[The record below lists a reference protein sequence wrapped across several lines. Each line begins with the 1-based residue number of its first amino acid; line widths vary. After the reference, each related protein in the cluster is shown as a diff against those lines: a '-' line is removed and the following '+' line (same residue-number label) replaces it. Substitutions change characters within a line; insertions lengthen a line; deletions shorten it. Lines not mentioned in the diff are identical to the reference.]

1 LRPRIWAAWCVCLCW
16 AIPLLA
22 QANPKPASSTP
33 PRTSRLAANAKPVR
47 PAAQQSPSVLVD
59 GSNLGSPLILDKNWL
74 VGISADPAA
83 ATPAFD
89 DSQWAVRD
97 AKPIIADVPD
107 PDESDTRENPSQPGS
122 AGNKPVTVAN
132 TRRYVWFRLH
142 VKLAPNHGPLALLIE
157 VPVSENTAFGLEL
170 GQLTSDVFVDGRSI
184 LPQGPNASQA
194 QEYQQISRIY
204 TLDVPPSETLLTV
217 AIRTLYVP
225 FGYGAY
231 TGFFAGRTFSLGNPV
246 DLQREL
252 NQWSDRTLFERLPR
266 LVYASLLVVLAIFL
280 FALYFAQKG
289 HNEYLWLALHEL
301 VQAPLGF
308 IELAGSTAHLDR
320 LWYAALVLQ
329 LLFISGYLFFEFLV
343 AFLGLRKRWYIK
355 ALRYTA
361 PVLAAIGPTML
372 MVGRS
377 KAIGALL
384 ASVFVFSLLWLV
396 GWSLFVFITLLVSA
410 VRRNFEAALLL
421 IPLILG
427 LIGVLEPVITATMS
441 EESGTA
447 FHSPLTL
454 QAGPIP
460 IHFASLGDFAGIFV
474 IVLIIF
480 FRFLRIQRDRERATN
495 ELAAARSVQE
505 LLIPR
510 EKVPTPG
517 FEVESVYS
525 PANEVGGDFF
535 HVQTA
540 DDGML
545 IVIGDVAGKGL
556 KAAMSVAM
564 VMGALRR
571 TRDHGPAKVLESLN
585 RVLAGTESFTTCQA
599 VWFGVNGEMVI
610 ANAGHL
616 SPYLNSQELSLP
628 SGLPLGV
635 LNQVSYEEARFFLH
649 PGDRMLLMSDGVV
662 EARAHSGELFGF
674 DRMLHFCQQTAFYIA
689 EAAKSFGQQDDIT
702 VLTVRRLAQVL
713 AA

>member
-1 LRPRIWAAWCVCLCW
+1 M
-16 AIPLLA
+16 
-22 QANPKPASSTP
+22 
-33 PRTSRLAANAKPVR
+33 
-47 PAAQQSPSVLVD
+47 
-59 GSNLGSPLILDKNWL
+59 
-74 VGISADPAA
+74 
-83 ATPAFD
+83 
-89 DSQWAVRD
+89 
-97 AKPIIADVPD
+97 PD
-107 PDESDTRENPSQPGS
+107 PDESDARENSSQSGPV
-122 AGNKPVTVAN
+122 ANKPVTVAN

-170 GQLTSDVFVDGRSI
+170 GQLTSDIFVDGRSI
-184 LPQGPNASQA
+184 LPQGPNASQS
-194 QEYQQISRIY
+194 QDYQQISRLY
-204 TLDVPPSETLLTV
+204 NLDVPPSETSLTIAV
-217 AIRTLYVP
+217 RTLYVP

-231 TGFFAGRTFSLGNPV
+231 TGFFAGRTFSVGNPA

-252 NQWSDRTLFERLPR
+252 DQWSDKTLFERLPR

-308 IELAGSTAHLDR
+308 IELAGSSAHLDR

-329 LLFISGYLFFEFLV
+329 LLFVSGYFFFEFLV
-343 AFLGLRKRWYIK
+343 AFLSLRKRWYIK

-372 MVGRS
+372 LVGRS
-377 KAIGALL
+377 KAIGVLL
-384 ASVFVFSLLWLV
+384 ASVIVCSLLWLLA
-396 GWSLFVFITLLVSA
+396 WSVFVFITLIVSA

-421 IPLILG
+421 VPLILG
-427 LIGVLEPVITATMS
+427 LIGVLEPVVTATMS

-460 IHFASLGDFAGIFV
+460 IHFSSIGDYTGVFV

-480 FRFLRIQRDRERATN
+480 VRFLRIQRDRERATN

-510 EKVPTPG
+510 EKMPTPG
-517 FEVESVYS
+517 FEVDSVYS

-535 HVQTA
+535 HVQSA
-540 DDGML
+540 GDGGML

-564 VMGALRR
+564 LMGALRR
-571 TRDHGPAKVLESLN
+571 TQERSPAKILESLN
-585 RVLAGTESFTTCQA
+585 RVLAGTDSFTTCQA
-599 VWFGVNGEMVI
+599 VWFAANGEMVI

-616 SPYLNSQELSLP
+616 SPYLNSQELVLP

-635 LNQVSYEEARFFLH
+635 LNEVTYDEARFFLH
-649 PGDRMLLMSDGVV
+649 PGDRLLLMSDGVV

-674 DRMLHFCQQTAFYIA
+674 DRVVHFSQQTAFYIA
-689 EAAKSFGQQDDIT
+689 EAAKSYGQQDDIT